1 MVTGNE
7 TLQCLQVKN
16 YFREYRARGKG
27 EETPLSHRPTKV
39 KDEPRQAQEGDLGC
53 LIASHNARISGL
65 GGAPAAGGGGMAESS
80 PSPTLTD
87 SEAEMEQRQSSN
99 PGESETTGRL
109 FPNNPARFSPFR
121 VSSFT
126 GMPVPSFPSFPS
138 AIITT
143 GGAGGGRTG
152 SASAACWGPH
162 LLDGVLSQHDLGHS
176 HSTGMM
182 QKFPGSPMYDPVAA
196 SERSKSFNMP
206 GTAYVSTA
214 VQYRMQILHQHEM
227 RLSDYYTP
235 IIAAIIGPT

>member
-7 TLQCLQVKN
+7 TLQYRCLIQVKN

-27 EETPLSHRPTKV
+27 EETQLSNRPSKV
-39 KDEPRQAQEGDLGC
+39 KDEPRQAQDGDLGC
-53 LIASHNARISGL
+53 LIASHNARISGQ

-121 VSSFT
+121 VSSFS
-126 GMPVPSFPSFPS
+126 GMPVPSLPSFPS

-143 GGAGGGRTG
+143 GGAGCGRAG

-162 LLDGVLSQHDLGHS
+162 LLDGFFSQPDLGHS
-176 HSTGMM
+176 YSSGMVP
-182 QKFPGSPMYDPVAA
+182 KFAGSSMYDPGAA

-206 GTAYVSTA
+206 GTACVSTS
-214 VQYRMQILHQHEM
+214 QILLLQ
-227 RLSDYYTP
+227 
-235 IIAAIIGPT
+235 A